1 MPASR
6 RTPKLQLEQAQ
17 PLPPKMTPPPRTG
30 LLTPLVSP
38 ELSHSSIPQAAVTP
52 RRSQRRA
59 GRKTGGLASRSPTG
73 SAPSASASAT
83 TAARIRRRAA
93 SAAGTGVEPNHRKL
107 PGRSAAN
114 PPAPDLWC
122 FHTTAFLSHSRRGHR
137 GCALPKALG
146 RIRASDLD
154 RELIRRLIRQLENG
168 LLARQEKNA
177 RLSGR
182 ALYPVDKHN
191 FRFMTSW
198 FQVWTVLAHMQTTD
212 LDDDGETLHD
222 SLLAAF
228 TGALA
233 EYESYTSLYYSQDS
247 GSCDRARG
255 YLSEMKYFVMTLSGD
270 PLGVPPHWP
279 PPRCNSLLPLAL
291 GSGDATAA
299 TTTATVSELAPAQK
313 WAEGAWHILTVRVLM
328 PDTQDCRLWRL
339 PEVVGGDPASV
350 RWSDVHAALEEATR
364 GKLDAVPIPHLW
376 RFNTESYII
385 PYNQAEHDG
394 MIQDPSVHTGLDE
407 ARWAAESMLDDDGGT
422 DGSE

>member
-1 MPASR
+1 MPLSR
-6 RTPKLQLEQAQ
+6 RTPKLQRQQAE
-17 PLPPKMTPPPRTG
+17 PLPPKMTPPPHTG
-30 LLTPLVSP
+30 LLTPLISP
-38 ELSHSSIPQAAVTP
+38 EHSRPSIPQAAVTP

-73 SAPSASASAT
+73 SAPSASTSAT
-83 TAARIRRRAA
+83 TVAHTRRRAT
-93 SAAGTGVEPNHRKL
+93 SAAGTEVEPNLRKL

-114 PPAPDLWC
+114 PLAPDPGC
-122 FHTTAFLSHSRRGHR
+122 FHTTPLLSKGRRGHL
-137 GCALPKALG
+137 GCASKALG
-146 RIRASDLD
+146 QIRASDLD
-154 RELIRRLIRQLENG
+154 REKLRRLIRQLENG
-168 LLARQEKNA
+168 LLARQEKDT
-177 RLSGR
+177 RLSGC
-182 ALYPVDKHN
+182 ALYPTDKHN

-233 EYESYTSLYYSQDS
+233 EYESYTSLYYSKKS
-247 GSCDRARG
+247 RFYSRVRSC
-255 YLSEMKYFVMTLSGD
+255 LSEMKYFIITLSGD

-279 PPRCNSLLPLAL
+279 PPRCNSLPPPSP
-291 GSGDATAA
+291 GSDGEVAATA
-299 TTTATVSELAPAQK
+299 TATVSELAPAQK

-328 PDTQDCRLWRL
+328 PDTQDSRLWSL

-350 RWSDVHAALEEATR
+350 RWSDVYAALEEATG

-385 PYNQAEHDG
+385 SYNQAEHDG
-394 MIQDPSVHTGLDE
+394 IIQDPSVHTGLDV
-407 ARWAAESMLDDDGGT
+407 ARWAAESILDDDGGT